1 MNRPPYRKSAG
12 TDALFRHA
20 RTLAETLGFAL
31 REAPMAGGGSDANF
45 TAALGVPTLDGL
57 GIDGEGAHTDWEH
70 ALVSS
75 IEPRMLLMQRLL
87 ETLE

>member
-20 RTLAETLGFAL
+20 RALAATLGFTL
-31 REAPMAGGGSDANF
+31 VEAPMAGGGSDGNF
-45 TAALGVPTLDGL
+45 TAALGLPTLDGL

-70 ALVSS
+70 AFFSS
-75 IEPRMLLMQRLL
+75 IEPRLLLLQRLF
-87 ETLE
+87 ETLA